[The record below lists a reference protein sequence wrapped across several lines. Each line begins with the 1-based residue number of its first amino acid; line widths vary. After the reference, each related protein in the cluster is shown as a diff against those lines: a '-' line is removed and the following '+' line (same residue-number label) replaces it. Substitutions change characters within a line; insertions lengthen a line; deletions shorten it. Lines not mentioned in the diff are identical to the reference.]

1 MHVKRF
7 ACAHVRTLDHSG
19 YCQSLHFQNN
29 SLYRFFLKGHRLRVV
44 NMNQQ
49 SDTADLLGG

>member
-1 MHVKRF
+1 MHVTRF